1 MASGAEQ
8 ATRQNLTGLGD
19 AERPRWLT
27 DDLIRTVG
35 EAEPLPFPADEY
47 TRRLQRVREKLSGL
61 EADAILVFRPSAV
74 EYLCG
79 YHTAETAPQPLLVTH
94 DATYLYV
101 LDLEVGRALAS
112 SSAENILF
120 CSYANTRSKNELI
133 ARHVVGALPQ
143 GARLAVEFGNT
154 STPPQLLT
162 LLRDDGLNLV
172 DGQFLVENLKL
183 VLSPAEIAYVEQAAE
198 ATQRGVLAA
207 VSAASE
213 SGATDSSMAAAI
225 SSALLSEAN
234 SASAWGPLVVTEPR
248 SGIPHSSWRGEP
260 LSDTTTFLEFSGAC
274 HRYHAP
280 VMRTLVRGK
289 PSERVRRLADLAQ
302 TTLGAVL
309 KHARAGVPCSEV
321 ATKVLGELG
330 RLRDDEVFHHMLG
343 YPVGLAHPPHWMDT
357 GSFYLTADNPE
368 PLEAG
373 MVFHV
378 PASFRSFGERC
389 VGLSQT
395 FLVEEEG
402 TRVLTRGAAEL
413 IEL

>member
-8 ATRQNLTGLGD
+8 AAGQNLAGLGD
-19 AERPRWLT
+19 AELPRWLT
-27 DDLIRTVG
+27 DDRIAVIRA
-35 EAEPLPFPADEY
+35 AEPLPFTADEY
-47 TRRLQRVREKLSGL
+47 TGRLRRVRERLTAL
-61 EADAILVFRPSAV
+61 DAEAILVFRPSAV

-112 SSAENILF
+112 SSADNILF
-120 CSYANTRSKNELI
+120 CSYANTRSKSELI
-133 ARHVVGALPQ
+133 ARHVAGALPQ

-154 STPPQLLT
+154 STPPQLLQ
-162 LLRDDGLNLV
+162 LLRDGGLDLI

-183 VLSPAEIAYVEQAAE
+183 VLSPAEIGYVERAAE
-198 ATQRGVLAA
+198 ATQRGVEAG
-207 VSAASE
+207 VSAAAE
-213 SGATDSSMAAAI
+213 PGATDSSVAAAI
-225 SSALLSEAN
+225 AAALLAEAD
-234 SASAWGPLVVTEPR
+234 SASAWGPLAVTEPR
-248 SGIPHSSWRGEP
+248 SGIPHSTWRGEP
-260 LSDTTTFLEFSGAC
+260 LSDTTTFLEFSGAS

-289 PSERVRRLADLAQ
+289 PSERVLRLAELAK
-302 TTLGAVL
+302 TTLGGVL
-309 KHARAGVPCSEV
+309 SHARPGVPCSEV
-321 ATKVLGELG
+321 AAQVLGELG
-330 RLRDDEVFHHMLG
+330 TLRDDEVFHHMLG

-368 PLEAG
+368 PLQAG

-389 VGLSQT
+389 VGLSHT
-395 FLVEEEG
+395 FLVEEGG
-402 TRVLTRGAAEL
+402 TRVLTHGSAEL
-413 IEL
+413 IEV